1 MMNNTD
7 ILADLRLSPP
17 DADTVAHILRRLQER
32 YPFLQTRILGY
43 SVLNRPVYGLHLG
56 EENEQVLFAGAFHGM
71 EWLTCAL
78 LLQFTADFC
87 YALDTGCELA
97 DIDVRRAL
105 QGRGLTIIPCVNP
118 DGVEIALH
126 GAGCALHLCDFVRQ
140 LSGGDTAHW
149 QANARGV
156 DLNHNFDA
164 GWHILHRME
173 REAGITGPAPTRFGG
188 EFPESEPET
197 RLLTALC
204 RSTPFRHVL
213 AFHSQGEEI
222 YWHYGPDTPKQSALM
237 ARILALTS
245 GYCAASPEGL
255 AAHGGFKD
263 WFIHAFHRPG
273 FTVEIGKGRNPL
285 PLSDLSALRLQLRE
299 MMTLAALM

>member
-1 MMNNTD
+1 MDEFLIT
-7 ILADLRLSPP
+7 APP
-17 DADTVAHILRRLQER
+17 DADTVRDLLQDLQTR
-32 YPFLQTRILGY
+32 YPFLTVRTLGH
-43 SVLNRPVYGLHLG
+43 SVLGRPVYALHLG
-56 EENEQVLFAGAFHGM
+56 EEREPVLFAGAFHGM

-78 LLQFTADFC
+78 LLQFTADLC
-87 YALDTGCELA
+87 AALDTGHALA
-97 DIDVRRAL
+97 GINVRRAWS
-105 QGRGLTIIPCVNP
+105 GRGLVIVPCVNP

-126 GAGCALHLCDFVRQ
+126 GAKSALHLQESVRRW
-140 LSGGDTAHW
+140 SGGDTARW

-164 GWHILHRME
+164 GWHLLRQME
-173 REAGITGPAPTRFGG
+173 QDAGITGPSPTRFGG
-188 EFPESEPET
+188 TAPESEPET

-204 RSTPFRHVL
+204 RAVPFRHTV

-222 YWHYGPDTPKQSALM
+222 YWHYGPSTPKKSALM

-245 GYCAASPEGL
+245 GYRMMAPEGL

-263 WFIHAFHRPG
+263 WFIRAFERPG
-273 FTVEIGKGRNPL
+273 FTVEIGRGRNPL
-285 PLSDLSALRLQLRE
+285 PLSDLPVLRMRLQE

>member
-1 MMNNTD
+1 MND
-7 ILADLRLSPP
+7 MDDLLLSPP
-17 DADTVAHILRRLQER
+17 DAHTVRDVLHRLQTR
-32 YPFLQTRILGY
+32 YPFLTIRILGY
-43 SVLNRPVYGLHLG
+43 SVLGRPIYGLHLG
-56 EENEQVLFAGAFHGM
+56 EDREQVLFAGAFHGM

-87 YALDTGCELA
+87 FALDTGCELA

-105 QGRGLTIIPCVNP
+105 RGRGLMIVPCVNP

-126 GAGCALHLCDFVRQ
+126 GAGSALQLRADVLQ
-140 LSGGDTAHW
+140 LSGGDTSRW

-164 GWHILHRME
+164 GWHLLRQME
-173 REAGITGPAPTRFGG
+173 RSAGISGPGPTQFGG
-188 EFPESEPET
+188 ESPESEPET
-197 RLLTALC
+197 RLLTTLC
-204 RSTPFRHVL
+204 RSVPFRHIL

-222 YWHYGPDTPKQSALM
+222 YWHYGPDTPKRSALM
-237 ARILALTS
+237 ARVLALTS
-245 GYCAASPEGL
+245 GYRAASPEGL

-263 WFIHAFHRPG
+263 WFIHEFRRPG
-273 FTVEIGKGRNPL
+273 FTIEIGKGRNPL
-285 PLSDLSALRLQLRE
+285 PLSDLPPLRYRLRE